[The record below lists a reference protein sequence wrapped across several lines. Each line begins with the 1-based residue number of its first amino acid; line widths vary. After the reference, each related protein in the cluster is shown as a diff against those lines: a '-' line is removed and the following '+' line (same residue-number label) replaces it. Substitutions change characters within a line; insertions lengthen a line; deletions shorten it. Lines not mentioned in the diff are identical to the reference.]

1 MRIALFLSGLSSL
14 LVLGSQPAF
23 SAEPGTRIPLAAD
36 QSAPWVSGA
45 SPQARRQAT
54 ELFDEGT
61 KLASMGHVGP
71 AADVFRSAL
80 KQWDHPTIHLELAKV
95 LARQDR
101 PSEALVEA
109 WASLRYASALSRP
122 HVDEASRLASGLLD
136 SKLVYVVVTSNEPG
150 LSVMLGGE
158 VVLKGPGTWQGV
170 VKPGT
175 HQLSAQR
182 VGDNVFSLGSRSY
195 GAGTYAELSVTGGRK
210 PDVKVV
216 EKRTA
221 NADLSGLQ
229 RQLVGFSVAS
239 SSPTPAPTISTSPG
253 REPLPPRIASICADA
268 KGETAVVCAEYATLH
283 DRVQRE
289 QEATRKRLDQQT
301 HGGLVDVLR

>member
-14 LVLGSQPAF
+14 FVLGSQPSF
-23 SAEPGTRIPLAAD
+23 SAEPSARIPLAAD
-36 QSAPWVSGA
+36 QSSPWVAGA

-71 AADVFRSAL
+71 ATEVYRSAL

-95 LARQDR
+95 LARQDK
-101 PSEALVEA
+101 SKEALVEA
-109 WASLRYASALSRP
+109 WASLRYASAVSRT
-122 HVDEASRLASGLLD
+122 HVDEANRLASSLLD
-136 SKLVYVVVTSNEPG
+136 TKLVHLVVTSSEPG
-150 LSVMLGGE
+150 LSIMFGSE

-170 VKPGT
+170 VTSGT
-175 HQLSAQR
+175 HQVSAQR
-182 VGDNVFSLGSRSY
+182 TGDNVLPLLSRSY
-195 GAGTYAELSVTGGRK
+195 GAGTRAELTVSGAR
-210 PDVKVV
+210 PAVKVV
-216 EKRTA
+216 ERRTA
-221 NADLSGLQ
+221 GTDLSGLQ

-239 SSPTPAPTISTSPG
+239 SPSPAPGVSKTPG

-268 KGETAVVCAEYATLH
+268 KGDTAIVCAEYATLH
-283 DRVQRE
+283 DKVQRE